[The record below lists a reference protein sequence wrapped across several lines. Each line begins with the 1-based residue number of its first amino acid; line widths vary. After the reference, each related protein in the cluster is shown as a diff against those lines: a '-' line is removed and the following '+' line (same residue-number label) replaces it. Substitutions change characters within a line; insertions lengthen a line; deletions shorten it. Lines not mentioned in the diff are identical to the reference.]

1 MYTKL
6 NLLPAKVASKSSIRG
21 DIMHLVADG
30 KRTYATDSSRL
41 LEVTATE
48 PQTHETVYIL
58 ADIAKKHKMPNKQIE
73 LNINEL
79 QANSHINTFPDV
91 DKIIN
96 QEDGIEYVTFEI
108 NGELFGE
115 LIATMAKMNRYK
127 KVKINVPIA
136 KNRVIHLYA
145 DSDDNKQ
152 KAHGLQ
158 MPIMQR

>member
-6 NLLPAKVASKSSIRG
+6 NLLPAKVASKTSIRG
-21 DIMHLVADG
+21 DIMHMVADG
-30 KRTYATDSSRL
+30 KRTYATDSFRL
-41 LEVTATE
+41 LEVTATKPLE
-48 PQTHETVYIL
+48 HDTVYVQGDV
-58 ADIAKKHKMPNKQIE
+58 ARKHKMSSKQIE
-73 LNINEL
+73 LDINEL
-79 QANSHINTFPDV
+79 QANPHIGTFPDV

-96 QEDGIEYVTFEI
+96 QEDDIEYVTFEI

-115 LIATMAKMNRYK
+115 LIATMSKMNRHK
-127 KVKINVPIA
+127 KIEINVPIA
-136 KNRVIHLYA
+136 KNRAIHLYA

>member
-21 DIMHLVADG
+21 DLMHMVADG
-30 KRTYATDSSRL
+30 KRTYATDSFRL
-41 LEVTATE
+41 LEVTTTE
-48 PQTHETVYIL
+48 PQMHETVYIL
-58 ADIAKKHKMPNKQIE
+58 ADVAKRHKMPSKQID
-73 LNINEL
+73 LDINEL
-79 QANSHINTFPDV
+79 QGNPHINTYPDI
-91 DKIIN
+91 DTIIN
-96 QEDGIEYVTFEI
+96 QEDGMEYVAFEI

-136 KNRVIHLYA
+136 KNKAIHLYA

-158 MPIMQR
+158 MPVMQR